1 MEAIK
6 GTCVGSRDGV
16 DSLDLPVALMAGTL
30 NNKKHNITPY
40 RFLLNKKS
48 FEKGPCQ
55 NYTLENCHQIP
66 AR

>member
-6 GTCVGSRDGV
+6 GTCVGPRDGI

-30 NNKKHNITPY
+30 NPKIHCIMHY
-40 RFLLNKKS
+40 RFLLNKNI
-48 FEKGPCQ
+48 EKGPC
-55 NYTLENCHQIP
+55 LENFFQIL